1 MNTSYVVSILVPFG
15 NEYIPFSHREFS
27 SYKAACEYK
36 QHMIANGHMCK
47 LTSL

>member
-1 MNTSYVVSILVPFG
+1 MNTYVVSILVPFG
-15 NEYIPFSHREFS
+15 NEYIPIAYKEFN

-36 QHMIANGHMCK
+36 QHMQSKGHMCK